1 MVFTDYV
8 LLLFG
13 TTPRRAKGMFN
24 VLRGRRTVSTL
35 FAGLTAGCLDLLDS
49 WHGVPLEDFMAATA
63 VLEENGL
70 LISPEAGSWQL
81 TAAGQARWVAIQE
94 HRYLP
99 QAFSRFQTVDVRRF
113 QQVSQLA
120 LQVTSELV
128 HHERR
133 YYPTT
138 TDPSIQA
145 LVKRWLRQQSTT
157 DLGDRVHAALT
168 AFLTSVPTDE
178 LATVF
183 VDSLTGYQAPGRT
196 NDQLAM
202 MLHRQPLETGLM
214 RTDVSCQWVRWLQ
227 VHPDDPLWPLLAPLV
242 QSSPVSKSAQQT
254 YQAFTQTHALTKI
267 ATARKLKLSTVREHL
282 LEVAIWLPSFPFTT
296 VLDAQVIETLTRCF
310 AGQPEIASWS
320 FQDAQA
326 ALPELDFFEFRLF
339 QIMRC
344 HHVGS

>member
-1 MVFTDYV
+1 
-8 LLLFG
+8 
-13 TTPRRAKGMFN
+13 
-24 VLRGRRTVSTL
+24 
-35 FAGLTAGCLDLLDS
+35 
-49 WHGVPLEDFMAATA
+49 
-63 VLEENGL
+63 
-70 LISPEAGSWQL
+70 
-81 TAAGQARWVAIQE
+81 
-94 HRYLP
+94 
-99 QAFSRFQTVDVRRF
+99 
-113 QQVSQLA
+113 
-120 LQVTSELV
+120 
-128 HHERR
+128 
-133 YYPTT
+133 
-138 TDPSIQA
+138 
-145 LVKRWLRQQSTT
+145 
-157 DLGDRVHAALT
+157 
-168 AFLTSVPTDE
+168 
-178 LATVF
+178 
-183 VDSLTGYQAPGRT
+183 
-196 NDQLAM
+196 

-227 VHPDDPLWPLLAPLV
+227 AHPDDPLWPLLAPLV